1 MNDASIATELLER
14 RATLYSER
22 PILPMGGELSGW
34 DHTLV
39 LLHYD
44 DQWRAYR
51 RYFHSFVGSRAPL
64 KRHGSLLE
72 YEARLLVQRIL
83 RAPEA
88 LDENIRLAA
97 AGVIMKIT
105 YGYDTLPEKDP
116 VVALVNEATA
126 QFEDVTES
134 SKVWLVDLLPIR
146 MFTMQVSTLIGML
159 C

>member
-1 MNDASIATELLER
+1 MHVSALGQPLIIVNDVTIAAELLEK

-34 DHTLV
+34 DNTLV

-51 RYFHSFVGSRAPL
+51 RHFHSFVGARVAL
-64 KRHGSLLE
+64 KRHSSLME

-83 RAPEA
+83 KVPDA

-116 VVALVNEATA
+116 VVALVGQATS

-134 SKVWLVDLLPIR
+134 SKVWLVDLFPMR
-146 MFTMQVSTLIGML
+146 A
-159 C
+159 